1 MCITPYYRKVKG
13 AGGESL
19 NKKHNVLKVVEA
31 MARKK
36 VESDSFRWPPLCTGI
51 LHQPKRPVQRK
62 NKQ

>member
-1 MCITPYYRKVKG
+1 MFTTPCYGKIKR

-19 NKKHNVLKVVEA
+19 SKKHNALKVVEA
-31 MARKK
+31 VARVK
-36 VESDSFRWPPLCTGI
+36 VTSDSFRWPPLCTGI